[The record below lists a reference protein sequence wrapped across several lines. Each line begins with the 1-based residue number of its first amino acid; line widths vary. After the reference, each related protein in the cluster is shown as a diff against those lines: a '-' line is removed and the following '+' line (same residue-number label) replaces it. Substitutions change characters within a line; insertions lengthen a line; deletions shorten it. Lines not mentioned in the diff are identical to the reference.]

1 MKKQVVILIG
11 SIIGLLVILLV
22 VALASPRTPQQVLVQ
37 APVIPNRILTAPV
50 REPEFRG
57 PPIREYKPNTYK
69 QVGLMMGENND
80 MFPIYGRPS
89 YAYNNRWNYYTTTQG
104 EQVYPLPIS
113 NGNRDCTEDI
123 GCDELYGNENLS
135 ILGKNGTYKTT
146 IYRVSP
152 EVGL

>member
-1 MKKQVVILIG
+1 MKKSHIVGIVILI
-11 SIIGLLVILLV
+11 VLLV
-22 VALASPRTPQQVLVQ
+22 VIIGVLLKPQKIIVQ
-37 APVIPNRILTAPV
+37 APVIPNQIFTSPV

-57 PPIREYKPNTYK
+57 PPIREYKPSTYK
-69 QVGLMMGENND
+69 QVGLLMGEGED
-80 MFPIYGRPS
+80 MYPIYGRPS
-89 YAYNNRWNYYTTTQG
+89 HAYNNRWNYYTTTKG
-104 EQVYPLPIS
+104 DQVYPLPIS

-135 ILGKNGTYKTT
+135 ILGKSGTYKTT

>member
-1 MKKQVVILIG
+1 MKPAHIVTIGVMIVV
-11 SIIGLLVILLV
+11 LLVLIWVL
-22 VALASPRTPQQVLVQ
+22 SRPRTIIVQ
-37 APVIPNRILTAPV
+37 APVIPNRIFTAPT

-57 PPIREYKPNTYK
+57 PPIREYKPSTYK
-69 QVGLMMGENND
+69 QVGLLMGEGED
-80 MFPIYGRPS
+80 MYPIYGRPS
-89 YAYNNRWNYYTTTQG
+89 YAYNNRWNYYTTTKG
-104 EQVYPLPIS
+104 DQVYPLPIS

-135 ILGKNGTYKTT
+135 ILGKSGTYKTT

>member
-1 MKKQVVILIG
+1 MKKQALILIG
-11 SIIGLLVILLV
+11 SIIGLLVILIV
-22 VALASPRTPQQVLVQ
+22 VLSFSKTPQQVLVQ
-37 APVIPNRILTAPV
+37 APVIPNRILTTPV

-57 PPIREYKPNTYK
+57 PPIREYKPSTYK

-135 ILGKNGTYKTT
+135 ILGKDGTYKTT

>member
-1 MKKQVVILIG
+1 MKRQALILIG
-11 SIIGLLVILLV
+11 SIVGILVILIV
-22 VALASPRTPQQVLVQ
+22 VLLRSPQQVLVQ

>member
-1 MKKQVVILIG
+1 MKKSSIVLIVSAFALFAVILMVLVYPREPQR
-11 SIIGLLVILLV
+11 II
-22 VALASPRTPQQVLVQ
+22 VQ
-37 APVIPNRILTAPV
+37 APVVPDRIFTSPV

-57 PPIREYKPNTYK
+57 PPIREYKPSTYK
-69 QVGLMMGENND
+69 QVGLLMGDNED
-80 MFPIYGRPS
+80 MYPIYGRPS
-89 YAYNNRWNYYTTTQG
+89 YAYNNRWNYYTTTKG
-104 EQVYPLPIS
+104 DQVYPLPIS

-135 ILGKNGTYKTT
+135 ILGKSGTYKPT

>member
-1 MKKQVVILIG
+1 MKKYSTLLVA
-11 SIIGLLVILLV
+11 SIILVLV
-22 VALASPRTPQQVLVQ
+22 AIIVALGITKPAPHVIVQ
-37 APVIPNRILTAPV
+37 APVIPNQILTAPI

-69 QVGLMMGENND
+69 QVGLMMGENDD
-80 MFPIYGRPS
+80 MYPIYGRPS
-89 YAYNNRWNYYTTTQG
+89 YAYNNRWNYYTTTKG
-104 EQVYPLPIS
+104 DQVYPLPIS

-123 GCDELYGNENLS
+123 GCEELYGNENLS

>member
-1 MKKQVVILIG
+1 MKKPVMILVA
-11 SIIGLLVILLV
+11 SIIGLLVVLV
-22 VALASPRTPQQVLVQ
+22 VVLAFPRTPQQVVVQ
-37 APVIPNRILTAPV
+37 APIIPNRILTAPV

-69 QVGLMMGENND
+69 QVGLMMGDNNA

-113 NGNRDCTEDI
+113 NGTRDCTEDI

-135 ILGKNGTYKTT
+135 ILGKDGTFKTT

>member
-1 MKKQVVILIG
+1 MAVA
-11 SIIGLLVILLV
+11 LLVLIIIVLV
-22 VALASPRTPQQVLVQ
+22 PRERPQQIVVQ
-37 APVIPNRILTAPV
+37 APVVPDMAPV

-69 QVGLMMGENND
+69 QVGLMMGENED
-80 MFPIYGRPS
+80 MYPIYGRPS
-89 YAYNNRWNYYTTTQG
+89 HAYNNRWNYYTTTKG
-104 EQVYPLPIS
+104 DQVYPLPIS

-135 ILGKNGTYKTT
+135 ILGKSGTYKTT

>member
-1 MKKQVVILIG
+1 MKTKTIYVAAIIGVLVLLILVLAFSRSSPPPQVV
-11 SIIGLLVILLV
+11 
-22 VALASPRTPQQVLVQ
+22 VQ

-69 QVGLMMGENND
+69 QVGLMTGDNSEMY
-80 MFPIYGRPS
+80 PIYGRPS

-113 NGNRDCTEDI
+113 NGTRDCTEDI

>member
-1 MKKQVVILIG
+1 MKKQTLILIG
-11 SIIGLLVILLV
+11 SIIGLLVILIV
-22 VALASPRTPQQVLVQ
+22 VLAFNKESPQQVVVQ
-37 APVIPNRILTAPV
+37 APVIPNRIFTAPV

-104 EQVYPLPIS
+104 DQVYPLPVS

-135 ILGKNGTYKTT
+135 ILGKNGTYRTT

>member
-1 MKKQVVILIG
+1 MKKQALILIG
-11 SIIGLLVILLV
+11 SIIGLLVILIV
-22 VALASPRTPQQVLVQ
+22 VLSFSKPPQQVLVQ

-135 ILGKNGTYKTT
+135 ILGKDGTYKTT

>member
-1 MKKQVVILIG
+1 MRKQTIILITMTVAVLVL
-11 SIIGLLVILLV
+11 IIIALV
-22 VALASPRTPQQVLVQ
+22 PRERPQQIVVQ
-37 APVIPNRILTAPV
+37 APAVPYTAPV

-69 QVGLMMGENND
+69 QVGLLMGENEE
-80 MFPIYGRPS
+80 MYPIYGRPS
-89 YAYNNRWNYYTTTQG
+89 YAYNNRWNYYTTTKG
-104 EQVYPLPIS
+104 DQVYPLPIS

>member
-1 MKKQVVILIG
+1 MTVAVLVLI
-11 SIIGLLVILLV
+11 IIALV
-22 VALASPRTPQQVLVQ
+22 PRERPQQIVVQ
-37 APVIPNRILTAPV
+37 APAVPYTAPV

-69 QVGLMMGENND
+69 QVGLLMGENEE
-80 MFPIYGRPS
+80 MYPIYGRPS
-89 YAYNNRWNYYTTTQG
+89 YAYNNRWNYYTTTKG
-104 EQVYPLPIS
+104 DQVYPLPIS

>member
-22 VALASPRTPQQVLVQ
+22 VVLTSPRTPQQVLVQ

-135 ILGKNGTYKTT
+135 ILGKDGTYKTT

>member
-1 MKKQVVILIG
+1 MKPAHIVTIGVMIVV
-11 SIIGLLVILLV
+11 LLVLIWVL
-22 VALASPRTPQQVLVQ
+22 SRPRNIIVQ
-37 APVIPNRILTAPV
+37 APVIPNRIFTAPT

-57 PPIREYKPNTYK
+57 PPIREYKPSTYK
-69 QVGLMMGENND
+69 QVGLLMGEGED
-80 MFPIYGRPS
+80 MYPIYGRPS
-89 YAYNNRWNYYTTTQG
+89 YAYNNRWNYYTTTKG
-104 EQVYPLPIS
+104 DQVYPLPIS

-135 ILGKNGTYKTT
+135 ILGKSGTYKTT

>member
-1 MKKQVVILIG
+1 MKRQTLILIG
-11 SIIGLLVILLV
+11 SIIGLLVILIV
-22 VALASPRTPQQVLVQ
+22 VLSFPRAPQQVLVQ

-104 EQVYPLPIS
+104 DQVYPLPIS

>member
-1 MKKQVVILIG
+1 MKPAHIV
-11 SIIGLLVILLV
+11 IIGVMIVVLLVLIWVL
-22 VALASPRTPQQVLVQ
+22 SRPRNIIVQ
-37 APVIPNRILTAPV
+37 APVIPNRIFTAPT

-57 PPIREYKPNTYK
+57 PPIREYKPSTYK
-69 QVGLMMGENND
+69 QVGLLMGEGED
-80 MFPIYGRPS
+80 MYPIYGRPS
-89 YAYNNRWNYYTTTQG
+89 YAYNNRWNYYTTTKG
-104 EQVYPLPIS
+104 DQVYPLPIS

-135 ILGKNGTYKTT
+135 ILGKSGTYKTT

>member
-1 MKKQVVILIG
+1 MKKPAIVLIAT
-11 SIIGLLVILLV
+11 IIGLLIILIV
-22 VALASPRTPQQVLVQ
+22 VLSRSPQVLVQ
-37 APVIPNRILTAPV
+37 APEIPTQILTAPV

-69 QVGLMMGENND
+69 QVGLMIGDNSD
-80 MFPIYGRPS
+80 VYPIYGRPS

-104 EQVYPLPIS
+104 EQMYPLPIS

>member
-1 MKKQVVILIG
+1 MKSIHIVTISVIIVLLMILIWALSRPQG
-11 SIIGLLVILLV
+11 II
-22 VALASPRTPQQVLVQ
+22 VQ
-37 APVIPNRILTAPV
+37 APVIPNQIYTAPV

-69 QVGLMMGENND
+69 QVGLMMGEGED
-80 MFPIYGRPS
+80 MYPIYGRPS
-89 YAYNNRWNYYTTTQG
+89 YAYNNRWNYYTTTKG
-104 EQVYPLPIS
+104 DQVYPLPIS

-135 ILGKNGTYKTT
+135 ILGKSGTYKTT

>member
-1 MKKQVVILIG
+1 MKKPAIVLIAT
-11 SIIGLLVILLV
+11 IIGLLIILIV
-22 VALASPRTPQQVLVQ
+22 VLSRSPQVLVQ
-37 APVIPNRILTAPV
+37 APEIPTQILTAPV

-69 QVGLMMGENND
+69 QVGLMIGENSD
-80 MFPIYGRPS
+80 VYPIYGRPS

-104 EQVYPLPIS
+104 EQMYPLPIS

-135 ILGKNGTYKTT
+135 ILGKSGTYKTT

>member
-1 MKKQVVILIG
+1 MKPAHIVTIG
-11 SIIGLLVILLV
+11 VMIVLLLVLIWVL
-22 VALASPRTPQQVLVQ
+22 SRPRNIIVQ
-37 APVIPNRILTAPV
+37 APVIPNRIFTAPT

-57 PPIREYKPNTYK
+57 PPIREYKPSTYK
-69 QVGLMMGENND
+69 QVGLLMGEGED
-80 MFPIYGRPS
+80 MYPIYGRPS
-89 YAYNNRWNYYTTTQG
+89 YAYNNRWNYYTTTKG
-104 EQVYPLPIS
+104 DQVYPLPIS

-135 ILGKNGTYKTT
+135 ILGKSGTYKTT

>member
-1 MKKQVVILIG
+1 MKPAHIVTIGVMIVV
-11 SIIGLLVILLV
+11 LLVLIWVL
-22 VALASPRTPQQVLVQ
+22 SRPRTIIVQ
-37 APVIPNRILTAPV
+37 APVIPNRIFTAPT

-57 PPIREYKPNTYK
+57 PPIREYKPSTYK
-69 QVGLMMGENND
+69 QVGLLMGEGED
-80 MFPIYGRPS
+80 MYPIYGRPS
-89 YAYNNRWNYYTTTQG
+89 YAYNNIWNYYTTTKG
-104 EQVYPLPIS
+104 DQVYPLPIS

-135 ILGKNGTYKTT
+135 ILGKSGTYKTT

>member
-1 MKKQVVILIG
+1 MKSIHIVTISVILVLLMILIWALSRPQG
-11 SIIGLLVILLV
+11 II
-22 VALASPRTPQQVLVQ
+22 VQ
-37 APVIPNRILTAPV
+37 APVIPNQIYTAPV

-69 QVGLMMGENND
+69 QVGLMMGEGED
-80 MFPIYGRPS
+80 MYPIYGRPS
-89 YAYNNRWNYYTTTQG
+89 YAYNNRWNYYTTTKG
-104 EQVYPLPIS
+104 DQVYPLPIS

-135 ILGKNGTYKTT
+135 ILGKSGTYKTT

>member
-1 MKKQVVILIG
+1 MKKPVMILVAF
-11 SIIGLLVILLV
+11 IIGLLVVLIV
-22 VALASPRTPQQVLVQ
+22 VLTFPRAPQQVVVQ
-37 APVIPNRILTAPV
+37 APNIPNRILTSPV

-69 QVGLMMGENND
+69 QVGLMMGDNNA

-104 EQVYPLPIS
+104 DQVYPLPIS
-113 NGNRDCTEDI
+113 NGTRDCTEDI

-135 ILGKNGTYKTT
+135 ILGKDGTFKTT

>member
-1 MKKQVVILIG
+1 MKRSLIILMV
-11 SIIGLLVILLV
+11 SAFALFAVLLMVLVYPREPQRII
-22 VALASPRTPQQVLVQ
+22 VQ
-37 APVIPNRILTAPV
+37 APVIPDRILTSPV

-69 QVGLMMGENND
+69 QVGLLMGEGED
-80 MFPIYGRPS
+80 MYPIYGRPS
-89 YAYNNRWNYYTTTQG
+89 YAYNNRWNYYTTTKG
-104 EQVYPLPIS
+104 DQVYPLPIS

-135 ILGKNGTYKTT
+135 ILGKSGTYKTT

>member
-1 MKKQVVILIG
+1 MKSIHIVTIGVMIVLLLILIMALMRPQE
-11 SIIGLLVILLV
+11 II
-22 VALASPRTPQQVLVQ
+22 VQ
-37 APVIPNRILTAPV
+37 APIVPNQVFTAPV

-57 PPIREYKPNTYK
+57 PPIREYKPSTYK
-69 QVGLMMGENND
+69 QVGLMMGEGED
-80 MFPIYGRPS
+80 MYPIYGRPS
-89 YAYNNRWNYYTTTQG
+89 YAYNNRWNYYTTTKG
-104 EQVYPLPIS
+104 DQVYPLPIS

-135 ILGKNGTYKTT
+135 ILGKSGTYKTT

>member
-1 MKKQVVILIG
+1 MKKQTLILIG
-11 SIIGLLVILLV
+11 SIIGLLIILLILV
-22 VALASPRTPQQVLVQ
+22 VPRAPQQVLVQ

-104 EQVYPLPIS
+104 DQVYPLPIS

>member
-1 MKKQVVILIG
+1 MKTPSIVAVSL
-11 SIIGLLVILLV
+11 IIGLLLVLIVILV
-22 VALASPRTPQQVLVQ
+22 RPRESQVFVQ

-69 QVGLMMGENND
+69 QVGLMMGENDD
-80 MFPIYGRPS
+80 MYPIYGRPS
-89 YAYNNRWNYYTTTQG
+89 YAYNNRWNYYTTTKG
-104 EQVYPLPIS
+104 DQVYPLPIS

>member
-1 MKKQVVILIG
+1 MKTSTITLIG
-11 SIIGLLVILLV
+11 AVCSFLAIILMVFV
-22 VALASPRTPQQVLVQ
+22 YPRGSQRIIVQ
-37 APVIPNRILTAPV
+37 APIVPNQILTAPV

-69 QVGLMMGENND
+69 QVGLMMGEGDD
-80 MFPIYGRPS
+80 MYPIYGRPS
-89 YAYNNRWNYYTTTQG
+89 YAYNNRWNYYTTTKG
-104 EQVYPLPIS
+104 DQVYPLPIS

-135 ILGKNGTYKTT
+135 ILGKSGTYKTT

>member
-1 MKKQVVILIG
+1 MKKPVMILVAF
-11 SIIGLLVILLV
+11 IIGLLVVLIV
-22 VALASPRTPQQVLVQ
+22 VLTFPRAPQQVVVQ
-37 APVIPNRILTAPV
+37 APIIPNRILTAPV

-69 QVGLMMGENND
+69 QVGLMMGDNNA

-113 NGNRDCTEDI
+113 NGTRDCTEDI

-135 ILGKNGTYKTT
+135 ILGKDGTFKTT

>member
-1 MKKQVVILIG
+1 MKKPAIILIAT
-11 SIIGLLVILLV
+11 IIGLLVVLILVLSK
-22 VALASPRTPQQVLVQ
+22 SPQIFVQ
-37 APVIPNRILTAPV
+37 APEIPTQILTAPI

-69 QVGLMMGENND
+69 QVGLMIGENND
-80 MFPIYGRPS
+80 MYPIYGRPS

>member
-1 MKKQVVILIG
+1 MAVA
-11 SIIGLLVILLV
+11 LLVLIIIVLV
-22 VALASPRTPQQVLVQ
+22 PRERPQQIVVQ
-37 APVIPNRILTAPV
+37 APVVPDTAPV

-69 QVGLMMGENND
+69 QVGLMMGENEE
-80 MFPIYGRPS
+80 MYPIYGRPS
-89 YAYNNRWNYYTTTQG
+89 YAYNNRWNYYTTTKG

-135 ILGKNGTYKTT
+135 ILGKSGTYKTT

>member
-1 MKKQVVILIG
+1 MKTNTIYVASIIGVLLLLIVLLSFPRSSQVVI
-11 SIIGLLVILLV
+11 
-22 VALASPRTPQQVLVQ
+22 Q

-104 EQVYPLPIS
+104 DQVYPLPIS

>member
-1 MKKQVVILIG
+1 MKTPAIIVVSL
-11 SIIGLLVILLV
+11 IIGLLLVLILL
-22 VALASPRTPQQVLVQ
+22 LSSSREPPKIIVQ
-37 APVIPNRILTAPV
+37 APVIPNQILTAPI

-69 QVGLMMGENND
+69 QVGLMMGENED
-80 MFPIYGRPS
+80 MYPIYGRPS

-104 EQVYPLPIS
+104 DQMYPLPIS

-135 ILGKNGTYKTT
+135 ILGKAGTYKTT